1 MNFGVKEF
9 SKTAKKI
16 FHLSRRTSSLGAS
29 LFQELGKQLEPMST
43 LAETEEEEEG
53 SFEHRDDSGIK
64 DSSSLPHEG
73 ENKPKPETNE
83 PDPLATL
90 GDKLAQIR

>member
-9 SKTAKKI
+9 SKTAKKF
-16 FHLSRRTSSLGAS
+16 FHLSRRTSSLGVS

-64 DSSSLPHEG
+64 DSSSLSQEG